1 METTEL
7 VLVQIV
13 HREMALNGAIVIAN
27 GLMNNANKKVCALIG
42 IFYSTFQITLD
53 ENLL

>member
-7 VLVQIV
+7 ELVQIV
-13 HREMALNGAIVIAN
+13 HREMALTGVMMIAN
-27 GLMNNANKKVCALIG
+27 GLMNNVNKKVSALIG
-42 IFYSTFQITLD
+42 IFYNTFQITLD